1 MVQELVLHAGVSRRI
16 ITPPRGIFLI
26 GYGDRAK
33 GNTGVHDDLTA
44 TALVLEDGAVCLA
57 IVALDVLA
65 LNEFVVDRVRA
76 RLDPTEVLLC
86 CSHTHSGPIAYAG
99 KGSPRKNRAY
109 IDALVEAIVAAVRQA
124 GSQTVPVRLEYA
136 CGQAGIAINRRE
148 RMPDGHFEIGRNP
161 QGEVDRS
168 VQVVSVIPLT
178 PSPLPPPPSG
188 VLRFASQGEG
198 LGVREGPGGRERLAT
213 LVNFASHGTVLGPDN
228 LLVSADW
235 IGAMR
240 ERVEDGL
247 GGLAL
252 FLQGAAA
259 NLNPDMYWDDA
270 RAFEMVAEEGRSV
283 AEAVLTAARL
293 GSEELRGLPLGIE
306 RSEVWLPTE
315 SRVTSPHPPRNYS
328 KPLLALARL
337 PGWMACLADPL
348 LNQRYPWKS
357 RIEARGGY
365 WSVPM
370 RVSAVRIG
378 ELAVAAFA
386 AETFTEIGL
395 AVKADSPARHTLFAS
410 LTDGCVSYLHTES
423 AHAEGGYEVDVAP
436 LAYRFPGRLSA
447 VCERITR
454 DAVHVALKKLWEN
467 K

>member
-1 MVQELVLHAGVSRRI
+1 MHAGVARRT
-16 ITPPRGIFLI
+16 ITPPPGIFLI

-44 TALVLEDGAVCLA
+44 TALVLQADTVRLA
-57 IVALDVLA
+57 IVALDMLA
-65 LNEFVVDRVRA
+65 INEFIVDRVRA
-76 RLDPTEVLLC
+76 RLDPIEVLLC

-161 QGEVDRS
+161 QGVVDRS

-178 PSPLPPPPSG
+178 PNPSPCG
-188 VLRFASQGEG
+188 GGE
-198 LGVREGPGGRERLAT
+198 GVREGLGERERLAA

-240 ERVEDGL
+240 EQVEDGL

-283 AEAVLTAARL
+283 AEAVLTAAHL

-306 RSEVWLPTE
+306 RSEAWLPTE
-315 SRVTSPHPPRNYS
+315 SQVTSPHPPKNYA

-378 ELAVAAFA
+378 ELALAAFA

-395 AVKADSPARHTLFAS
+395 AVKANSPARHTLFAS

-447 VCERITR
+447 VCERNAR
-454 DAVHVALKKLWEN
+454 DALHAVLKKLWEN
-467 K
+467 E